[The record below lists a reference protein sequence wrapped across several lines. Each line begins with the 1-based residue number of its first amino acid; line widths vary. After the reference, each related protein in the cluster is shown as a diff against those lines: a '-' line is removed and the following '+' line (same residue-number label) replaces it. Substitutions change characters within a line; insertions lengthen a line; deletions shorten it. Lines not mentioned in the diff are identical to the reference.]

1 MPEIP
6 TLGIQAVHHTA
17 DKFQLILKGEIDKIS
32 VDKNPVRR
40 NKGGV
45 VGEE

>member
-6 TLGIQAVHHTA
+6 TLSVQAVHHTA
-17 DKFQLILKGEIDKIS
+17 DKFQLILKGE
-32 VDKNPVRR
+32 VDEVGVNKNPVWR

-45 VGEE
+45 VSEE